1 MRAADVLEFESLRK
15 LLGRYISSPQGVREL
30 EKLAPHVDRARL
42 TEDLAEAAEAVAYLR
57 LALRPQPAAR
67 GAAIR
72 VDFGGLPDTQA
83 AVQKLRIEGASL
95 DPRQIYD
102 IFVPLDWDR
111 AAHAR
116 SAASAAAERFP
127 RLGRRAQTIGDFRG
141 LLRELDGKILP
152 DGSVADNA
160 SVALARLRRDI
171 ERQKK

>member
-15 LLGRYISSPQGVREL
+15 LLGRYVSSPQGFREL
-30 EKLAPHVDRARL
+30 EKLAPHVDRERL

-95 DPRQIYD
+95 DPKEIYD
-102 IFVPLDWDR
+102 LFALLDR
-111 AAHAR
+111 AADAKSVCSR
-116 SAASAAAERFP
+116 PPRSVFRASAGAPKPSAISAAC
-127 RLGRRAQTIGDFRG
+127 
-141 LLRELDGKILP
+141 
-152 DGSVADNA
+152 
-160 SVALARLRRDI
+160 
-171 ERQKK
+171 